1 MLTILYFIF
10 SVLFVYL
17 LLQLDDLKKKSYVL
31 ILFLVLAGLLYD
43 NLIIAIGSLIGENSL
58 LKILSAGRFY
68 IHAFFTPTMII
79 FGFGVLRNA
88 DVKWAQGKTAHIVV
102 CMFTTLL
109 IALGVYSD
117 ILRLDLQTKI
127 VGDILRYVNEGG
139 IKGPPVPAILTI
151 IFLITAGISLWRST
165 GWKWLAIGSIFM
177 FIAAGMG
184 MGGLFYIS
192 NLGEVI
198 LSFANVYTA
207 KKFLS

>member
-10 SVLFVYL
+10 STLFVYL
-17 LLQLDDLKKKSYVL
+17 LLQLGNLKKKRYVL

-43 NLIIAIGSLIGENSL
+43 NLIIAIGSFIGENSL
-58 LKILSAGRFY
+58 LKLLSAGRFY

-79 FGFGVLRNA
+79 FGFGVLRKA
-88 DVKWAQGKTAHIVV
+88 GVKWALGKTAHIIFCV
-102 CMFTTLL
+102 FTTLL
-109 IALGVYSD
+109 IALGVYTD
-117 ILRLDLQTKI
+117 ILQLDLQTKV
-127 VGDILRYVNEGG
+127 VGDTLRYVNEGG
-139 IKGPPVPAILTI
+139 IKGPPIPAILTI
-151 IFLITAGISLWRST
+151 TFLIVAGISLWRST
-165 GWKWLAIGSIFM
+165 GWMWLAIGSILM

-184 MGGLFYIS
+184 MGDLFYIG